1 MPRGGNVAILAKHSL
16 DIRVAFGPNEWGYAD
31 SRALKRGSSEAVA
44 RQIFCS
50 CEKIF
55 LQWRGRFFAVAR
67 KIFCSGAADLGEG
80 RKEKESLI

>member
-1 MPRGGNVAILAKHSL
+1 MTILSKHSL

-55 LQWRGRFFAVAR
+55 LQWRGKIFSVAR
-67 KIFCSGAADLGEG
+67 KIFFSGAEDLGEG